1 MPSTTQAQEAAHK
14 LAVAAAEG
22 EKQRAL
28 MAAKQAYSGLG
39 VDWAVYNAAV
49 KAADVAYVR
58 ALMVSYAANGLGTG
72 PSRTLHELTGQ
83 DT

>member
-1 MPSTTQAQEAAHK
+1 MPSTTPAQIAAHQI
-14 LAVAAAEG
+14 AVTAAEG

-28 MAAKQAYSGLG
+28 AAAKAAYSGLG

-49 KAADVAYVR
+49 KAADIAYVKS
-58 ALMVSYAANGLGTG
+58 LMASYQLNGLGAG
-72 PSRTLHELTGQ
+72 PSRTLHELNGQ